1 MNYQLILAR
10 CLNEPLNIEYSKL
23 DLLTSE
29 VFIKLMLDSS
39 SIDRTNPTPK
49 TEVPSDLKVP
59 ANTVVIPVHGS
70 LVNKN
75 GAGSSGITSYSGIRN
90 QIVHAIDEGVNNIVF
105 DISSGGGESAGNF
118 ALTDLIHS
126 LPSKY
131 GINTYAF
138 TDSTAASAAYA
149 IMASAQQ
156 TFAVDTANV
165 GSIGTIMSL
174 VDMTKADEKAGI
186 SYKILRSKDSKATY
200 NPHEKISAKVVS
212 EATSLLKVWD
222 NKFNNIVLKYRPAM
236 TMETI
241 TSLDGK
247 TVPAEEGVSLGLVDN
262 IVSSIEDVFAVINST
277 DSTSAKA
284 TKPIADNLSAISSIT
299 TIGNN
304 MTMTYEEALN
314 KVVDLQAK
322 LDSSIASTQLEI
334 RQAVAQDRERGLKIF
349 EARSAFG
356 VSEKTALNAYS
367 KGYSLDMVTEMFTE
381 IKASQDA
388 NTSVTT
394 INPAPTGSNGSIDK
408 IAMSHIH
415 ALGQS
420 QVKAEDAIIGNGTLT
435 LSDIMAQ
442 MANIGAEQIGG
453 A

>member
-39 SIDRTNPTPK
+39 SLDRTASTPK
-49 TEVPSDLKVP
+49 TEVSSDLNVP
-59 ANTVVIPVHGS
+59 DNTVVIPVHGS

-90 QIVHAIDEGVNNIVF
+90 QIVNAIDSGVQNIVF
-105 DISSGGGESAGNF
+105 DIASGGGESAGNF

-149 IMASAQQ
+149 IMASAQN

-186 SYKILRSKDSKATY
+186 TYKILRSKDSKATY
-200 NPHEKISAKVVS
+200 NPHEKISDKVVS
-212 EATSLLKVWD
+212 EATTLLKVWD
-222 NKFNNIVLKYRPAM
+222 NKFNNIVLKYRPTM
-236 TMETI
+236 TMETL
-241 TSLDGK
+241 TNLDGK
-247 TVPAEEGVSLGLVDN
+247 TVTAIDGVDLGLVDN
-262 IVSSIEDVFAVINST
+262 IVSSIEDVFAVINAN
-277 DSTSAKA
+277 TSANA

-299 TIGNN
+299 TIGSN

-322 LDSSIASTQLEI
+322 LDSTIASTQLEI
-334 RQAVAQDRERGLKIF
+334 KQALAHDRERGLKIF

-381 IKASQDA
+381 IKANQDA
-388 NTSVTT
+388 STMVNTA
-394 INPAPTGSNGSIDK
+394 NPAPTGSNGSSDQ
-408 IAMSHIH
+408 IAISHIH

-420 QVKAEDAIIGNGTLT
+420 QVKSEDAIIGNGTLT
-435 LSDIMAQ
+435 LTDIMTQ
-442 MANIGAEQIGG
+442 MGNIGAEQMGG